1 MIKEIIKLANDLDKN
16 GFYKEADL
24 VDGLIF
30 KMSSLDE
37 EEKELLNDLE
47 KMLRNRNP
55 EDKDSIS
62 DDVPYHI
69 KEKIFNYW
77 KEIDKEKKF
86 IPEKYKN
93 KSIKELEKESEEPL
107 FWQVKEGDRGYE
119 DSKDKGFVDE
129 DGNVYYGEI

>member
-24 VDGLIF
+24 VDGLLF

-37 EEKELLNDLE
+37 EEKKLLSDLE
-47 KMLRNRNP
+47 KMLKNRNP
-55 EDKDSIS
+55 DNADSIS

-77 KEIDKEKKF
+77 KENNF
-86 IPEKYKN
+86 IPEVDKD
-93 KSIKELEKESEEPL
+93 KSIKELEKESKEPL
-107 FWQVKEGDRGYE
+107 FWEVTEGDYGY
-119 DSKDKGFVDE
+119 DKGFVDK
-129 DGNVYYGEI
+129 DGKVYYGEI